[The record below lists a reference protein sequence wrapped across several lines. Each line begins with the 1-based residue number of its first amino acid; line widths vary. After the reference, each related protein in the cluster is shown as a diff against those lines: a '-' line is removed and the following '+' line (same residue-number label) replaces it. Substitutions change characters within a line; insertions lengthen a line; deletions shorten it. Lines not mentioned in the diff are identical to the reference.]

1 MTNMDNNKGRPQD
14 FFIEVFPKDDS
25 KHLEKIS
32 DFKTYA
38 KVQNINN

>member
-1 MTNMDNNKGRPQD
+1 MTNMNNN
-14 FFIEVFPKDDS
+14 KDDS

-38 KVQNINN
+38 KVQNINNDSVFYFFYAFRA